1 MKVFKNIILLFFI
14 FTISISCKNENKTTK
29 NIIVQKE
36 HKTPEYKKMEFHIK
50 GMTCEIGCA
59 RLIESKLS
67 KTKGIKF
74 SKVVF
79 KDSLG
84 MVEYDKNTLN
94 KNDVFNI
101 VEKIADGTLYKV
113 IDNVTVTEFNQK
125 K

>member
-1 MKVFKNIILLFFI
+1 MKVFKIIIILFFI
-14 FTISISCKNENKTTK
+14 FTTSISCKNENKATENT
-29 NIIVQKE
+29 IVQKE
-36 HKTPEYKKMEFHIK
+36 PKTPEYEKMEFHIK

-74 SKVVF
+74 SKVIF

-94 KNDVFNI
+94 KNDVFNV

-113 IDNVTVTEFNQK
+113 IDNVIVTEFNQK